1 MARKKR
7 CAEIHFNV
15 HMCGALYL
23 LAKGQYSPE
32 NSCVLVG
39 GVWVMR
45 AAAMGA
51 AHVTAPLTINYGC
64 YVYINGALHF
74 QGPAASPPAVVS
86 GIPCLLTVLYDI

>member
-1 MARKKR
+1 MAEHGEKKKVR
-7 CAEIHFNV
+7 RNV

-23 LAKGQYSPE
+23 LAKGQFSPE

-51 AHVTAPLTINYGC
+51 AHVIAPLTINYGC

-86 GIPCLLTVLYDI
+86 GIPCLLTVLYE

>member
-1 MARKKR
+1 MAEHGEKKKVR
-7 CAEIHFNV
+7 RNV

-23 LAKGQYSPE
+23 LAKGQFSPE

-51 AHVTAPLTINYGC
+51 AHVIAPLTTNYG
-64 YVYINGALHF
+64 YTYMYISMARCIAKG
-74 QGPAASPPAVVS
+74 QP
-86 GIPCLLTVLYDI
+86 